1 MLEIRN
7 FSKTYK
13 GGKRAV
19 SNLNLH
25 VQAGDIYGF
34 IGHNGA
40 GKSTTIKAAVGVLEF
55 EEGKFS
61 LTARI
66 SESHRWSVNR
76 YWRISRIILICMSI
90 CPAFST

>member
-55 EEGKFS
+55 EEGEILIDGKDIRKS
-61 LTARI
+61 PV
-66 SESHRWSVNR
+66 ECNR
-76 YWRISRIILICMSI
+76 YWHISRIILICMSI
-90 CPAFST
+90 CPAFSI